1 MALDP
6 GTRLG
11 PYEVV
16 ASLGAGGMGEVY
28 KARDIRLDRTVAI
41 KVLPAHLSDDGQR
54 RERFEREARAVSSL
68 NHPHIC
74 TLHDIGRENGVDF
87 MVMEHI
93 EGESLAGRL
102 KNGALPLEQALR
114 HAIEIAD
121 ALDKA
126 HRRGVVHRDLKPG
139 NIMLTKAGAKLLD
152 FGLAK
157 LTAMESPV
165 PESILPTEA
174 RPLTTEGSLVGTIPY
189 MAPEQLEGREAD
201 ARTDVFAF
209 GAVLYEMV
217 TGRRAFE
224 GQNQA
229 SLIGAIM
236 GKEPAPISATRP
248 MSPPALDHVVGRCL
262 AKDADERWQSAAD
275 LMRELKWV
283 AEGGSVAAP
292 SAEPAPG
299 PATRERL
306 AWTAIV
312 LALAGVAVW
321 GLLQGAP
328 SVARP
333 TSRLVIELPRD
344 QRLADTSFSFAAP
357 MALSPDGTQL
367 VYAATRGGP
376 PQLYLRSLG
385 RFDAEPIAGT
395 EGGTSPFFSPD
406 GQWLGFFAGGRLQKV
421 PRSGGTPQPIC
432 EAPSY
437 IGNGITWGA
446 DGTIIFAQS
455 LGGLARVS
463 AEGGHP
469 ETLTTP
475 AFDRGEYAHAFPQF
489 LPDGKN
495 VLFSIWGRP
504 HVTGLLSLKSGERRT
519 LIGGDVN
526 PESALYLGT
535 GHIVFGRP
543 ASSGLL
549 AVRFD
554 PEQLRVLGVPV
565 PVLDRIH
572 VVPYTGWGAS
582 VAVSDSG
589 TIVYQ
594 PARVTER
601 TLVWVDRQGNPT
613 PVSHER
619 AAYLNPSVSPDGG
632 RLLFVSF
639 TSPSEGVWIHDFD
652 RGSRTRV
659 TKGSSSTPIWSTDGK
674 QITFASRTSGTW
686 SLSSRSAD
694 GSGETETLL
703 DRERSQFPMA
713 WSPDGQTLAYYD
725 YGLTTGRDIWMRS
738 AGEEPTP
745 FLVTRFNEGMLRFSP
760 DGRYVAYV
768 SDESGQQEVYV
779 QPYPGPGERTIVSTD
794 GGREPV
800 WSRDGRELFY
810 RNGDR
815 MMAVPVRTG
824 DTFTAGKPALL
835 FSGRYAFDLLHDFDV
850 SPDGRR
856 FLMIQ
861 EDEEASRPRFHIVLN
876 WFSELERLAPAGK

>member
-16 ASLGAGGMGEVY
+16 APLGAGGMGEVY
-28 KARDIRLDRTVAI
+28 KARDTRLDRTVAI
-41 KVLPAHLSDDGQR
+41 KVLPAHLSDDDQR

-93 EGESLAGRL
+93 EGETLADRL
-102 KNGALPLEQALR
+102 KKGALPLEQALR

-157 LTAMESPV
+157 LTAVESPG

-224 GQNQA
+224 GQSQA

-248 MSPPALDHVVGRCL
+248 MSPPALDHAVARCL
-262 AKDADERWQSAAD
+262 AKDAEERWQSAAD

-283 AEGGSVAAP
+283 AEGGSAAAASVGP
-292 SAEPAPG
+292 PPG
-299 PATRERL
+299 HATRERL

-312 LALAGVAVW
+312 LALAGLAAW
-321 GLLQGAP
+321 GLLRGSPPAP
-328 SVARP
+328 RP
-333 TSRLVIELPRD
+333 VSRLVIDLPGD
-344 QRLADTSFSFAAP
+344 QRLVGTSLSFAAP
-357 MALSPDGTQL
+357 MALSPDGRQL
-367 VYAATRGGP
+367 VYSATSGGL
-376 PQLYLRSLG
+376 PQLYLRSLD
-385 RFDAEPIAGT
+385 RFDTELIAGT
-395 EGGTSPFFSPD
+395 EGGISPFFSPD

-421 PRSGGTPQPIC
+421 PLSGGTPQIIC

-446 DGTIIFAQS
+446 DGTIVFAQS
-455 LGGLARVS
+455 LAGLARVS

-475 AFDRGEYAHAFPQF
+475 DFDEGEYAHAWPQM
-489 LPDGKN
+489 LPDGKS
-495 VLFSIWGRP
+495 VLFSVWGR
-504 HVTGLLSLKSGERRT
+504 HVTGLLSLMNGERRT
-519 LIGGDVN
+519 LIGNDVN
-526 PESALYLGT
+526 PDCALYLDT

-543 ASSGLL
+543 EADGLL
-549 AVRFD
+549 AVPFD
-554 PEQLRVLGVPV
+554 QEQLRIVGE
-565 PVLDRIH
+565 PVLVLDIPRT
-572 VVPYTGWGAS
+572 PYSGWGAS
-582 VAVSDSG
+582 FAVSRSG

-594 PARVTER
+594 PARVTRR
-601 TLVWVDRQGNPT
+601 TLVWVDRHGNPT
-613 PVSHER
+613 PVSREQGE
-619 AAYLNPSVSPDGG
+619 YINPSLSPDG
-632 RLLFVSF
+632 RRVVFLSF
-639 TSPSEGVWIHDFD
+639 TSPEQGIWVYDLN

-659 TKGSSSTPIWSTDGK
+659 TKGSSSAPIWSADGK
-674 QITFASRTSGTW
+674 QISFASRTSGTW
-686 SLSSRSAD
+686 NLSSRSAD

-703 DRERSQFPMA
+703 DRERSQFPMT

-725 YGLTTGRDIWMRS
+725 YGLTTGRDIWMQS
-738 AGEEPTP
+738 VGEEPVP
-745 FLVTRFNEGMLRFSP
+745 FLVTPFNEAMLRFSP

-768 SDESGQQEVYV
+768 SDESGEQEVYV
-779 QPYPGPGERTIVSTD
+779 QAWPGPGERTVVSTD

-815 MMAVPVRTG
+815 MMAVSVGTG

-835 FSGRYAFDLLHDFDV
+835 FSGRYAFDLLHDYDV
-850 SPDGRR
+850 SPDGQR

-861 EDEEASRPRFHIVLN
+861 EDEEASRPRFHVVLN